1 MRGIRSLCSMCGNLR
16 DGIDRMTT
24 KTRIIIVTIALALG
38 AGSTAQIVSA
48 ASAQAAA
55 VSATRKG
62 VIKKIDGTTIVLTPS
77 DDKKREATYTLA
89 PSATRTGQCDVG
101 DDVVISY
108 HYEKGKAVVT
118 AVTGKS

>member
-1 MRGIRSLCSMCGNLR
+1 MITHS
-16 DGIDRMTT
+16 
-24 KTRIIIVTIALALG
+24 RIVLFTLTLALG
-38 AGSTAQIVSA
+38 ASTSSQIVTA
-48 ASAQAAA
+48 ASAQAAP

-62 VIKKIDGTTIVLTPS
+62 VIKKIDSSTIVLTPT

-89 PSATRTGQCDVG
+89 PAATRTGQCDVG

-118 AVTGKS
+118 AVTGKAS